1 MSLKSRSVHFE
12 NLLSFLSFIKVVGL
26 IHLFCHVAN
35 RLTAV
40 SLGNSQNCL
49 PQIPKNKIHCSPRD
63 QSIISQAITAAVL
76 MPKSNKKKISSFK
89 LLQSTILRNLAY
101 LVWYTI
107 LCLKVGK
114 HIDVPMEIQLSHFS
128 FAKYIFPNLD
138 RSNLFHSN
146 SRFPGTA
153 VLTNQSGCSQL
164 CRRNCK

>member
-1 MSLKSRSVHFE
+1 MSLKSRSAHFE
-12 NLLSFLSFIKVVGL
+12 NLLLFLSFIKVVGL

-40 SLGNSQNCL
+40 RLGNSQNCL

-63 QSIISQAITAAVL
+63 ESIISQAITAAVL
-76 MPKSNKKKISSFK
+76 MPKSDKKKISSFK
-89 LLQSTILRNLAY
+89 LLQSTILRNLAC

-164 CRRNCK
+164 YRRNCK